1 MKHKA
6 LFRAIYFAIGVL
18 VAFILFRLDLP
29 QVIELKP
36 GKWFLIFL
44 LVTSLMNLC

>member
-1 MKHKA
+1 MKRKE

-29 QVIELKP
+29 LSDRAKT
-36 GKWFLIFL
+36 W
-44 LVTSLMNLC
+44 